1 MRHLK
6 LFLMIATSLA
16 LILKIILM
24 IHFPQLQ
31 NYPLYPILIMGG
43 IVQISNILWKFIHGE
58 WGADLLAAL
67 ALIVGIVLKEY
78 TAATLI
84 VFMLASGQ
92 LLEEYA
98 TRQASSVLSALLKR
112 MPKTVHLLKDNTL
125 KDIPLESVKIGDI
138 VVVYPFET
146 CPVDGIVIEGHTNMD
161 ESYLTGEPYKISKA
175 PGSMVISG
183 ALNGENLIHVQA
195 TELPKDSRYESIV
208 QVIQEA
214 QSKKPKLK
222 RIADQL
228 GAFFTPIVLVFAGI
242 SYFFN
247 HDATRIL
254 AILVTATPCPLL
266 IAIPITIISAIS
278 LAAKNSIIIQDP
290 CVLETLPNCQT
301 AIFDKTG
308 TLTLGKPKMSQIHLL
323 SDLNEDEIIQLT
335 ASLERYSK
343 HPLAQ
348 AILDIAQER
357 HLTLFDASEISEKPG
372 KGLEGKIHGHV
383 IQITSRKHLND
394 LSALPA
400 IESGLECII
409 LINQKVVASLIF
421 HDEIRHETLAFIAH
435 LQPQHHFKDILIV
448 SGDKSSEVE
457 YLASIL
463 NIEKIYAQQT
473 PEQKLEIV
481 NAQRKYGPVVFM
493 GDGINDAPALHA
505 ADVGIAFG
513 THHEIS
519 AQSADAVIM
528 ESSLG
533 KVDELIHLS
542 QATQKIALQSGMVG
556 IALSIMAMIFASMGK
571 INPVEGAIIQ
581 EFIDVLA
588 ILNSLRLVFFTKIYS
603 DIKQ

>member
-78 TAATLI
+78 IAATLI

-112 MPKTVHLLKDNTL
+112 MPKTVHLLKNNTL

-208 QVIQEA
+208 QVIQDA

-228 GAFFTPIVLVFAGI
+228 GAVFTPIVLIFAGI

-247 HDATRIL
+247 HDATRVL

-323 SDLNEDEIIQLT
+323 SDLNEDEIIQFT

-383 IQITSRKHLND
+383 IQITSRKHLKD
-394 LSALPA
+394 LSVLPA

-409 LINQKVVASLIF
+409 LINQKMVASLIF

-435 LQPQHHFKDILIV
+435 LKPQHHFKDILIV

-542 QATQKIALQSGMVG
+542 QITQKIALQSGFFG
-556 IALSIMAMIFASMGK
+556 IALSIMAMILASLGK
-571 INPVEGAIIQ
+571 VTPVEGAIIQ

-588 ILNSLRLVFFTKIYS
+588 IMNSLRLVFFTKIYS

>member
-24 IHFPQLQ
+24 IHYPQLQ
-31 NYPLYPILIMGG
+31 NYPLYPILIVGG
-43 IVQISNILWKFIHGE
+43 IVQISNILWKFMHGE

-98 TRQASSVLSALLKR
+98 TRQASSVLSALLQR
-112 MPKTVHLLKDNTL
+112 MPKTVHLLKNNSL
-125 KDIPLESVKIGDI
+125 QDIPLESVKIADI
-138 VVVYPFET
+138 IVVYPFET

-195 TELPKDSRYESIV
+195 TQLPKDSRYESIV

-242 SYFFN
+242 SYCFS
-247 HDATRIL
+247 HDATRVL

-308 TLTLGKPKMSQIHLL
+308 TLTLGKPKISQIHLL
-323 SDLNEDEIIQLT
+323 ADLNEDEIIQFT

-348 AILDIAQER
+348 AILDSAQER

-372 KGLEGKIHGHV
+372 KGLEGQIHGHL

-394 LSALPA
+394 LSGLPA

-421 HDEIRHETLAFIAH
+421 HDEIRRETQAFIAH
-435 LQPQHHFKDILIV
+435 LQPKHHFKDILIV

-463 NIEKIYAQQT
+463 NIDKIYAQQT

-481 NAQRKYGPVVFM
+481 NTQRKLGPVVFM
-493 GDGINDAPALHA
+493 GDGINDAPALQA

-513 THHEIS
+513 SHHEIS

>member
-78 TAATLI
+78 IAATLI

-112 MPKTVHLLKDNTL
+112 MPKTVHLLKNNTL

-146 CPVDGIVIEGHTNMD
+146 CPVDSIVIEGHTNMD

-208 QVIQEA
+208 QVIQDA

-228 GAFFTPIVLVFAGI
+228 GAVFTPIVLIFAGI

-247 HDATRIL
+247 HDATRVL

-383 IQITSRKHLND
+383 IQITSRKHLKD
-394 LSALPA
+394 LSVLPA

-409 LINQKVVASLIF
+409 LINQKMVASLIF

-481 NAQRKYGPVVFM
+481 NTQRKYGPVVFM

-542 QATQKIALQSGMVG
+542 QITQKIALQSGFFG
-556 IALSIMAMIFASMGK
+556 IALSIMAMILASLGK
-571 INPVEGAIIQ
+571 VTPVEGAIIQ

-588 ILNSLRLVFFTKIYS
+588 IMNSLRLVFFTKIYS

>member
-16 LILKIILM
+16 LLFKIILM

-125 KDIPLESVKIGDI
+125 KDIPLKSVKIGDI

-208 QVIQEA
+208 KVIQEA

-323 SDLNEDEIIQLT
+323 SDLNEDEIIQFT

-542 QATQKIALQSGMVG
+542 QITQKIALQSGFVG
-556 IALSIMAMIFASMGK
+556 IALSIMAMILASLGK
-571 INPVEGAIIQ
+571 VTPVEGAIIQ

-588 ILNSLRLVFFTKIYS
+588 IMNSLRLVFFTKIYS